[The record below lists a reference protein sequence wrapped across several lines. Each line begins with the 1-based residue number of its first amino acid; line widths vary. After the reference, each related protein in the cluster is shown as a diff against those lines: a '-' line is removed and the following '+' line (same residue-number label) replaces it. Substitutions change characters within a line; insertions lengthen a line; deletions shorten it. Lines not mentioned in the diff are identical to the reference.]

1 MPVVERLEVRQIGIG
16 IANPINDAE
25 FPVVPH
31 LLEIRQIGVKCERFV
46 TTSDAGAVLV
56 GNLKYIVFRSELDC
70 RPGLAINRIRV
81 RNKRI

>member
-16 IANPINDAE
+16 IANPIDDAE

-31 LLEIRQIGVKCERFV
+31 LLEIRQIGVKCEGFV
-46 TTSDAGAVLV
+46 VTGDAGTVLV
-56 GNLKYIVFRSELDC
+56 GYLKYIVFGSESNC
-70 RPGLAINRIRV
+70 RPGPAINRIRV